1 MKDPAPSAPPA
12 GDAGAPLRRER
23 IVALVLEHEFVRVT
37 DLAETFGVSSVTI
50 RGDLEV
56 LGRQGAL
63 RRVRGGAM
71 HVKAAPPPEEASSQ
85 TAVDSLALEKTQL
98 ARHAAALVADGEN
111 IIIDAG
117 TTATFL
123 ARELVARGDL
133 ADVVIFTNSLRV
145 AAELEPA
152 IPRFSVL
159 VTGGTLRPATHALV
173 DPLGGAMLERI
184 HADTVFLGCHGVHLE
199 SGVTGAH
206 LLEAELKQRM
216 INASRRRVVLADST
230 KLGRVGLAPICA
242 LSKVDL
248 LVTDAGA
255 PPGFVSAVQEQGVGV
270 ELARGRPPDGDAE
283 GECRSGLEGE

>member
-71 HVKAAPPPEEASSQ
+71 HVKAAPPPEEASSG

-199 SGVTGAH
+199 SGLTGGAPAGGRAETAH
-206 LLEAELKQRM
+206 DQRLPAPGRAGGLHEAGPDRAGADLCAVQGQPPRH
-216 INASRRRVVLADST
+216 RRRRGARFRERRPGA
-230 KLGRVGLAPICA
+230 GRRRR
-242 LSKVDL
+242 
-248 LVTDAGA
+248 AG
-255 PPGFVSAVQEQGVGV
+255 
-270 ELARGRPPDGDAE
+270 E
-283 GECRSGLEGE
+283 GTPA

>member
-1 MKDPAPSAPPA
+1 MKDTAPPP

-23 IVALVLEHEFVRVT
+23 IVALVLEHGFVRVT

-71 HVKAAPPPEEASSQ
+71 EVKAAPSPGEAPYG
-85 TAVDSLALEKTQL
+85 TAVDRPALEKLQL

-111 IIIDAG
+111 IIIDSG
-117 TTATFL
+117 TTAASL

-133 ADVVIFTNSLRV
+133 TDVVIFTNSLRV

-152 IPRFSVL
+152 IPRFTVI

-173 DPLGGAMLERI
+173 DPLGAAMLERI

-199 SGVTGAH
+199 SGVTGAN
-206 LLEAELKQRM
+206 LLEAELRQRM
-216 INASRRRVVLADST
+216 IQASRRRVVLADST
-230 KLGRVGLAPICA
+230 KLGRIGLAPICA
-242 LSKVDL
+242 LSEVSL
-248 LVTDAGA
+248 LVSDAGA
-255 PPGFVSAVQEQGVGV
+255 SPGFVSAVRERGVGV
-270 ELARGRPPDGDAE
+270 ELA
-283 GECRSGLEGE
+283 S